1 MQRQF
6 SSARKIL
13 EAFREGQQF
22 LCLRDL
28 AKASGFLRV
37 SDRDFKDGFNYLVS
51 KGVLKLQQSG
61 WRSEGRRGKR
71 HVKTVILTADI
82 YEFKSLEFELDIE
95 KLSALDGA
103 VLVGLE
109 QTSLAS
115 ISLTE
120 RRKELYRECSECQN
134 REATKPDGLCDSCRY
149 SRTIQAI
156 LDVDEWW
163 FDEGR
168 K

>member
-1 MQRQF
+1 MQPQF

-37 SDRDFKDGFNYLVS
+37 SDRDFKAGFNYLVS

-61 WRSEGRRGKR
+61 WRSEERKTKN
-71 HVKTVILTADI
+71 HPSTVILTADI
-82 YEFKSLEFELDIE
+82 YEVKGSEFELDIE
-95 KLSALDGA
+95 KLSGLDGT

-115 ISLTE
+115 NSLTE
-120 RRKELYRECSECQN
+120 DKKDVYRKCHKCKSNPSVYITPE
-134 REATKPDGLCDSCRY
+134 GIGVCDRHWQRIANSN
-149 SRTIQAI
+149 
-156 LDVDEWW
+156 LEW
-163 FDEGR
+163 
-168 K
+168 